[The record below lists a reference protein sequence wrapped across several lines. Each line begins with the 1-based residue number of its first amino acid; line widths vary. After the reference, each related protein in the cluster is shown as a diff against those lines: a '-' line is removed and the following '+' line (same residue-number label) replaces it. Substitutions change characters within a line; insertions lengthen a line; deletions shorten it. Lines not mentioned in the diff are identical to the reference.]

1 MESRLDFSSNH
12 ERCLVWP
19 IKISRQL
26 TDCDDDFT
34 CQVGHLVHNSERLV
48 QFDGLDGTIV

>member
-1 MESRLDFSSNH
+1 MESRLNFSSNH

-34 CQVGHLVHNSERLV
+34 CQVSHLVHNSERLV